1 MAFMTPR
8 GLLISLEVSEG
19 FSLLTRLWEKDPKT
33 DAFRVLKTCEAIYAI
48 PAVVGFIAGLI
59 AVFFPG
65 CPRWAIAA
73 SIAVGWCVGQLL
85 TVFGVFVIIRPTGL
99 LMAGLIWSYIP
110 FRTLGQL
117 ALLVFLLVKFGWAV
131 PVLWL
136 VGAAVGMGCA
146 GAIEKMVTSWGIRKA
161 GVVMTFSGVCFVHA
175 YRIHAD
181 RLRVTLDITLSTE
194 EKEGLSWQDCLLDY
208 ARKYPKSVARFCS
221 LDTLRASIISDPQ
234 YDQIR
239 RRGIAHGT
247 RVREEFP

>member
-8 GLLISLEVSEG
+8 GLTISLEVSEA
-19 FSLLTRLWEKDPKT
+19 FSLLARLWEKDPKT

-48 PAVVGFIAGLI
+48 PAVVGFIAGLV
-59 AVFFPG
+59 AVFCPG

-85 TVFGVFVIIRPTGL
+85 TVFGLFVIIRPTGL

-117 ALLVFLLVKFGWAV
+117 ALLVFFLVKFGWAV

-146 GAIEKMVTSWGIRKA
+146 GVIENMVTSWGIRKA
-161 GVVMTFSGVCFVHA
+161 GVVMTFSEVCFVHA

-181 RLRVTLDITLSTE
+181 RLRVTLDVTLSAE
-194 EKEGLSWQDCLLDY
+194 ENEGLSWQDCIEDY
-208 ARKYPKSVARFCS
+208 ARKYPKSVGRFCS
-221 LDTLRASIISDPQ
+221 LDILHASIMSDPRH
-234 YDQIR
+234 DQIC
-239 RRGIAHGT
+239 RRGTDHGN
-247 RVREEFP
+247 RVQEDIH